1 MEGGGMPNGNL
12 GMGKLEEEG
21 KRLVFEVK

>member
-12 GMGKLEEEG
+12 GMDKLEEEG
-21 KRLVFEVK
+21 KKLVFEVE